1 MNVCV
6 LDDMPKFADKISAMV
21 ADYLERQ
28 DIRADITTVN
38 SSEELKKLC
47 VDNLD
52 MLLADIDLGDGQEN
66 GIQLARFVK
75 QRSPNCQIIFISS
88 FLNYAT
94 DVYCAEHV
102 WFLLKDQLDTR
113 LPMALNKA
121 MENLDPAGV
130 SHVAFKRGRERIAI
144 SAASI
149 ICIESHQR
157 KVLIYCND
165 RIEEAYASISEL
177 EKQLPADKFVRCHN
191 SYIVNL
197 AMVEKYG
204 SKELLLARDICIPVS
219 RQYRDSIKEAFMDY
233 SVMMLGDS
241 RI

>member
-1 MNVCV
+1 MNICV
-6 LDDMPKFADKISAMV
+6 LDDMPKLAEKISAMV
-21 ADYLERQ
+21 ASYLECQ
-28 DIRADITTVN
+28 DIRADITTVG
-38 SSEELKKLC
+38 SSEELRSLNIDK
-47 VDNLD
+47 LD
-52 MLLADIDLGDGQEN
+52 MLLADIDLGEGQEN

-75 QRSPNCQIIFISS
+75 RRNPGCQIIFISS

-94 DVYCAEHV
+94 DVYCADHV
-102 WFLLKDQLDTR
+102 WFLLKDQLEQR
-113 LPMALNKA
+113 LPMALSKA
-121 MENLDPAGV
+121 MENLDPSGI
-130 SHVAFKRGRERIAI
+130 SHLVFKRGRERISI
-144 SAASI
+144 NTSSI

-157 KVLIYCND
+157 KVLIYCSD

-177 EKQLPADKFVRCHN
+177 SKQLPGDNFVRCHN

-204 SKELLLARDICIPVS
+204 AKELILSGSICIPVS
-219 RQYRDSIKEAFMDY
+219 RQYRDAIKEAFMDY